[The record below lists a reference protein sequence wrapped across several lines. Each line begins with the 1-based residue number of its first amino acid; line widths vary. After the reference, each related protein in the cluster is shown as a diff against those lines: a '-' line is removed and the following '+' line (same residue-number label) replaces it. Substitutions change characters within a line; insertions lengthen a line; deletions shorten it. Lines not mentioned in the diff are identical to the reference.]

1 MKLLKVLNNSA
12 LIVEDEGI
20 EKIVLGRG
28 IGFGLSSGDEVN
40 KAKVDRIFSVD
51 SENEKSR
58 LIELIKEIPDAC
70 LEISE
75 EIIAYAQAIL
85 KKEIS
90 DSIYITLTDHINF
103 ILERCKKQLLPS
115 NPLKYDVQRF
125 YTKEYHIGKKAVELL
140 EDEFDI
146 ILNDD
151 EAASIAMHI
160 VNAELD
166 TNMYTGTEVIKLID
180 NIMQVIRYQ
189 LKIDF
194 DKESMNYQRLITHLK
209 FFVQRVVCRDQ
220 YEDQNPLYDIVKA
233 NYPQAYD
240 CILRIKELI
249 EKTYDYQIS
258 QDECTYLMIHIQRLL
273 SR

>member
-1 MKLLKVLNNSA
+1 M
-12 LIVEDEGI
+12 
-20 EKIVLGRG
+20 
-28 IGFGLSSGDEVN
+28 
-40 KAKVDRIFSVD
+40 
-51 SENEKSR
+51 
-58 LIELIKEIPDAC
+58 
-70 LEISE
+70 
-75 EIIAYAQAIL
+75 
-85 KKEIS
+85 
-90 DSIYITLTDHINF
+90 
-103 ILERCKKQLLPS
+103 
-115 NPLKYDVQRF
+115 
-125 YTKEYHIGKKAVELL
+125 ELL

>member
-125 YTKEYHIGKKAVELL
+125 
-140 EDEFDI
+140 F
-146 ILNDD
+146 
-151 EAASIAMHI
+151 
-160 VNAELD
+160 
-166 TNMYTGTEVIKLID
+166 
-180 NIMQVIRYQ
+180 
-189 LKIDF
+189 
-194 DKESMNYQRLITHLK
+194 
-209 FFVQRVVCRDQ
+209 
-220 YEDQNPLYDIVKA
+220 
-233 NYPQAYD
+233 
-240 CILRIKELI
+240 
-249 EKTYDYQIS
+249 
-258 QDECTYLMIHIQRLL
+258 
-273 SR
+273 